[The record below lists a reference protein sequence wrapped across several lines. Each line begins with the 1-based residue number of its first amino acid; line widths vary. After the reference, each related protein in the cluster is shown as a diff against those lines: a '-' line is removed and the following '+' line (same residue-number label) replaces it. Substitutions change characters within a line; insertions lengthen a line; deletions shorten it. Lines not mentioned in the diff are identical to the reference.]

1 MSPSQMGKARTEQTV
16 VHPCAPNAETEATLS
31 EDPEF
36 KTSIPSGVTEA
47 DLGYTSLKNKIK

>member
-1 MSPSQMGKARTEQTV
+1 MGKARTEQTV
-16 VHPCAPNAETEATLS
+16 VHPCAPNADTLP
-31 EDPEF
+31 EDLEF